1 LYERVSDE
9 NSFSNIGIDYAGP
22 VYVTNIYQSDGT
34 TYKAW
39 IVIVTCA
46 SSRAV
51 YLDLVPDCSGPTCI
65 NVLKRYTSVIG
76 APKVVISDNGKN
88 FISSD
93 VQNFMSSKGVIW
105 KFNVESAP
113 WTGGFFERIVKMVK
127 RSLRKILRT
136 SKLSFDELVT
146 VLKEIQNVLNNRP
159 LTYMYTENL
168 NETLTPNKLL
178 YGRNIY
184 TEISNADSEES
195 NEPTEQLKRIRK
207 LTDHFWKLWRDEYL
221 LELREHDKLVR
232 RKGRQHPT
240 KGDIVLVKDDKL
252 KRSRWRIGRVNELIT
267 SRDGN
272 VRAAEVCVRAN
283 EQLHKLKRPIN
294 KLYPVE
300 YTEQP
305 TTDDDNVKLK
315 FVSDSDVI
323 TFFVTS
329 RLGEC
334 DIFL

>member
-1 LYERVSDE
+1 
-9 NSFSNIGIDYAGP
+9 
-22 VYVTNIYQSDGT
+22 
-34 TYKAW
+34 
-39 IVIVTCA
+39 
-46 SSRAV
+46 
-51 YLDLVPDCSGPTCI
+51 
-65 NVLKRYTSVIG
+65 
-76 APKVVISDNGKN
+76 
-88 FISSD
+88 
-93 VQNFMSSKGVIW
+93 
-105 KFNVESAP
+105 
-113 WTGGFFERIVKMVK
+113 
-127 RSLRKILRT
+127 
-136 SKLSFDELVT
+136 
-146 VLKEIQNVLNNRP
+146 
-159 LTYMYTENL
+159 
-168 NETLTPNKLL
+168 
-178 YGRNIY
+178 
-184 TEISNADSEES
+184 
-195 NEPTEQLKRIRK
+195 
-207 LTDHFWKLWRDEYL
+207 